1 MIEWRFLQTLT
12 KDKRSRETPFSEKN
26 GVAATLFCR
35 IVQEEG
41 GVVLNTS
48 KGGEATFASSTGN
61 LSRSYDIAVPGTML
75 NGMVQCRVLIREGK
89 RLQLARRLGRHDQ
102 LACDGGAH
110 RSGKGPGLQT
120 CTEMVSRG
128 SEHVRGRRIAQS

>member
-75 NGMVQCRVLIREGK
+75 NGMVQCRVSITEKKNLCTFRGDWEDMTNW
-89 RLQLARRLGRHDQ
+89 LAMVELT
-102 LACDGGAH
+102 GAARVQDCKLVQKWSH
-110 RSGKGPGLQT
+110 EAVNT
-120 CTEMVSRG
+120 YAADE
-128 SEHVRGRRIAQS
+128 